1 MYDQLVE
8 FRDQCLF
15 LVVTIVKQSLWDEL
29 DETKDT
35 SKRLHI
41 FYSETLTIDLV
52 TRKSLLE
59 MGGE

>member
-15 LVVTIVKQSLWDEL
+15 LVVTIVKQSLSDEL